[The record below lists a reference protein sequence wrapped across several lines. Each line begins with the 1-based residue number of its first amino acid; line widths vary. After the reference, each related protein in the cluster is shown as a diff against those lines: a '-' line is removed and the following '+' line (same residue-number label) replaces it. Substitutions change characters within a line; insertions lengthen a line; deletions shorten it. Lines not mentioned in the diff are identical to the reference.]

1 MFSDMSRPDF
11 PLWDGGNTAAPG
23 NKTLAAAVP
32 VVDVHGS
39 ASPLNGHHT
48 AAGAAAV
55 VTSSPVAAEPAPPPR
70 VADDIAAMKALG
82 KEGKWREA
90 VAVLSQLKEDA
101 SAASNGDG
109 NDLAPN
115 LAVYNAAISAVS
127 RSGKWDEV
135 REFDVEKHTY
145 NQNKTKIPRSR

>member
-1 MFSDMSRPDF
+1 MHS
-11 PLWDGGNTAAPG
+11 
-23 NKTLAAAVP
+23 
-32 VVDVHGS
+32 S

-48 AAGAAAV
+48 AGAAAATAV
-55 VTSSPVAAEPAPPPR
+55 ASSPVTAEPAPPPR

-82 KEGKWREA
+82 KEGRWREA

-101 SAASNGDG
+101 AAASNGDG

-135 REFDVEKHTY
+135 REF
-145 NQNKTKIPRSR
+145 